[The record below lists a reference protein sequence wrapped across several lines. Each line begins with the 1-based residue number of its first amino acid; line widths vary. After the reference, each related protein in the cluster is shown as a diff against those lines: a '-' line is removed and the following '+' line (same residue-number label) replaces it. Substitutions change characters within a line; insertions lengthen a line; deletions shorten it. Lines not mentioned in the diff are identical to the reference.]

1 MKNSEKISL
10 KEFCCFVHLLL
21 NIEKKYFNN
30 TKNLLFFH
38 FLNLYPKCLL
48 SLLHECTN
56 FNNNIPSTSNEF
68 LNLYNTNKN
77 LNLSMKEVLDITTIP
92 QNNYI
97 KFDTFL
103 SDFEILFKD
112 VKIDPEIFLNKL
124 NSNKVIHILSRNFGI
139 DKEFLKNK
147 IKEKIEQNANGLDNE
162 IENNLKENYYP

>member
-1 MKNSEKISL
+1 
-10 KEFCCFVHLLL
+10 
-21 NIEKKYFNN
+21 
-30 TKNLLFFH
+30 
-38 FLNLYPKCLL
+38 
-48 SLLHECTN
+48 
-56 FNNNIPSTSNEF
+56 
-68 LNLYNTNKN
+68 
-77 LNLSMKEVLDITTIP
+77 MKEVLGITTIP

>member
-1 MKNSEKISL
+1 
-10 KEFCCFVHLLL
+10 
-21 NIEKKYFNN
+21 
-30 TKNLLFFH
+30 
-38 FLNLYPKCLL
+38 
-48 SLLHECTN
+48 
-56 FNNNIPSTSNEF
+56 
-68 LNLYNTNKN
+68 
-77 LNLSMKEVLDITTIP
+77 MKEVLDITTIP